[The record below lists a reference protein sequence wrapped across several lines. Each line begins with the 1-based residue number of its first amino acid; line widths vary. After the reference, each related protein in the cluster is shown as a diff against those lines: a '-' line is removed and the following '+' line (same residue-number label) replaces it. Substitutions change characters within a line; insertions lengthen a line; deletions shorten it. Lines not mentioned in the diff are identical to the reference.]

1 MQQTNYYI
9 PQEELDEELTIDLK
23 KIFFILWSRK
33 LLIIKIFI
41 AVLIFFI
48 TLTFI
53 LPKKYKVDAD
63 LYINKSN
70 NSNMAEINPYVI
82 SELGAGSGM
91 TALMTGSGTLANDL
105 EIMQSPLVI
114 DNVIRENDLRVKK
127 LFGFITTKK
136 TGQYLT
142 TEKFLKKGI
151 SFENK
156 KGTNVVSIEYKNK
169 DRELA
174 YNVVASIVKNYI
186 EVQKELN
193 SEKSKSDKKIIEKG
207 YNEAKNALE
216 AKVNSTS
223 GIPEQALASTG
234 GLSAMSAF
242 SSSAQKALS
251 NLRGQII
258 AGEKSKIEVTE
269 EAAKVAHLSSKLEW
283 AKMVEEMSDSSKVV
297 ILKAPRLLEEYE
309 QTSPKLFTDILLGVV
324 MGIISSLIGVIL
336 AETFDKKL
344 SYSMLGENIIYYIK
358 NDLINLKTI
367 ILSNK
372 DKNISFVIF
381 EQIPTEVLESL
392 KEFPSL
398 NIIRGD
404 ISQEFVNKISNSDDI
419 CLFASINKTDAK
431 LYKQIKQMLQ
441 KTGKKVLTEVLI

>member
-33 LLIIKIFI
+33 LLITKIFI

-48 TLTFI
+48 VLTFI

-309 QTSPKLFTDILLGVV
+309 QTSPKLFTDILLGVL

>member
-33 LLIIKIFI
+33 LLITKIFI

-48 TLTFI
+48 VLTFI

-309 QTSPKLFTDILLGVV
+309 QTSPKLFTDILLGVL

-404 ISQEFVNKISNSDDI
+404 ISQEFVNKISNSSDI

>member
-33 LLIIKIFI
+33 LLITKIFI

-48 TLTFI
+48 VLTFI

-127 LFGFITTKK
+127 LYGFITTKK

-309 QTSPKLFTDILLGVV
+309 QTSPKLFTDILLGVL

-404 ISQEFVNKISNSDDI
+404 ISQEFVNKISNSSDI